1 MGDRPVDFQ
10 LFGTDGIRG
19 RVGVPPITPDL
30 CLKLGWVIGREVKQ
44 RNGQYVLVGKDTRIS
59 GYLLESLFEAGLI
72 AAGVDVGL
80 LGPFPTPAVA
90 ILTRN
95 SNADLGVVISASHN
109 SYEDNGFKFF
119 DQNGR
124 KLSDAHESKIADSM
138 NLPIS
143 TVSAEELGRAK
154 RPANTREQYID
165 FCKSTVSSDLDLTN
179 TKIVLDCANGACY
192 SLAPTVFREF
202 GAEVFSIGTRPN
214 GFNINDRCGSTSL
227 KAMQE
232 EVRKRKADIGF
243 AFDGDGDRV
252 IAIAP
257 DGEVLDGDRILFG
270 LAKVQQQ
277 KGTLR
282 GGVVG
287 TDMSNLGL
295 ERSLQ
300 ALGIPFSRAAVGDRH
315 VSMKLAELGWSLG
328 GETSG
333 HVLCHRSTTTGD
345 GIVSALQVVQASWEC
360 QQPFAELVAEMEQ
373 FPQVLLN
380 VPANNP
386 ELVVAHP
393 KVAKRVKEV
402 DRGHD
407 DTYRVLVRPS
417 GTEPVVR
424 IMVEGPDA
432 TLVTREAEALAT
444 FIQSV

>member
-19 RVGVPPITPDL
+19 RVGEPPITPDL

-124 KLSDAHESKIADSM
+124 KLSDASESQIAESM
-138 NLPIS
+138 NLPIT
-143 TVSAEELGRAK
+143 TVAAEELGRAK

-192 SLAPTVFREF
+192 SLAPTIFREF

-214 GFNINDRCGSTSL
+214 GFNINDECGSTAL
-227 KAMQE
+227 RAIQE
-232 EVRKRKADIGF
+232 EVRKRGADIGF

-252 IAIAP
+252 IAIAS
-257 DGEVLDGDRILFG
+257 DGKVLDGDHILFG
-270 LAKVQQQ
+270 LAKVKQH

-295 ERSLQ
+295 ERSLR
-300 ALGIPFSRAAVGDRH
+300 ALEIPFSRAAVGDRH
-315 VSMKLAELGWSLG
+315 VSMRLTELDWNLG

-333 HVLCHRSTTTGD
+333 HILCHRSTTTGD

-360 QQPFAELVAEMEQ
+360 QCPFAELVAEMEQ

-386 ELVVAHP
+386 ELVVANP
-393 KVAKRVKEV
+393 NVAKRVEEV
-402 DRGHD
+402 DQAHD
-407 DTYRVLVRPS
+407 ERYRVLVRPS

-432 TLVTREAEALAT
+432 TLVAREAEALAT